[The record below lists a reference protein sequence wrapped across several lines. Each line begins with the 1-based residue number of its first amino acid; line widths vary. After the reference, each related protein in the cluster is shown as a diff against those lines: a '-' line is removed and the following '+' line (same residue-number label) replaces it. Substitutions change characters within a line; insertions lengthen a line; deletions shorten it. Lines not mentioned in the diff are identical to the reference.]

1 MKRDRR
7 LTTWLK
13 NLMDKTIDLSAI
25 SEPLYSK
32 SSEKEGERM
41 DSEDFNYTT
50 DEIAEIYSKLEVAR
64 ILTKMGTEMAREAAD
79 QIKFIKITRGLE
91 DDRSDS

>member
-25 SEPLYSK
+25 SEPLYSR
-32 SSEKEGERM
+32 SSGKEGERM
-41 DSEDFNYTT
+41 DSEGFNYTT
-50 DEIAEIYSKLEVAR
+50 DQMAEIYAKLEVAKM
-64 ILTKMGTEMAREAAD
+64 LTKMGTDMARQAAD
-79 QIKFIKITRGLE
+79 DIKFFRMTNDVDPEE
-91 DDRSDS
+91 D